1 MPNTAYQEAIK
12 EAYALAPTDLV
23 VLDTIVLSHPSLAG
37 QTIYLVNALEDY
49 TLTLTGGGGSQLFT
63 AHPFTFKLPPAGE
76 KGIQE
81 LQIAFDNVDRSIS
94 DFLNSAKDYRT
105 PAKVLYCPYLSTD
118 LTTPQLDPPLELNL
132 TDVKV
137 TAHKATGRAT
147 FADLINKKHP
157 RALYTRA
164 RFPSLGG

>member
-1 MPNTAYQEAIK
+1 MPNTSYQAAIK
-12 EAYALAPTDLV
+12 EAYALAPSDLV
-23 VLDTIVLSHPSLAG
+23 ILDTIILSHPSLAG
-37 QTIYLVNALEDY
+37 ETIYMVNALQDY
-49 TLTLTGGGGSQLFT
+49 TLTLTDGVTSQLFT
-63 AHPFTFKLPPAGE
+63 ARPFSFKLPPAGD

-81 LQIAFDNVDRSIS
+81 LQIAFDNVDRSVS
-94 DFLNSAKDYRT
+94 DFLNGAKDYRT
-105 PAKVLYCPYLSTD
+105 PAKILYCPYLSTD

-157 RALYTRA
+157 RELYTRG